1 MNIFNG
7 KNHRTRRAIR
17 PLTLALTQ
25 QNIYKGKYRPS
36 NLTHTAVK
44 KKKKH
49 LTGVVEYIGNKSVP
63 KTRPIII
70 DTKIYFLKLQ
80 SAFC

>member
-17 PLTLALTQ
+17 PLTLALIQ

-36 NLTHTAVK
+36 ILTHTVVK
-44 KKKKH
+44 KKRKH
-49 LTGVVEYIGNKSVP
+49 LTVP
-63 KTRPIII
+63 
-70 DTKIYFLKLQ
+70 
-80 SAFC
+80 CN

>member
-1 MNIFNG
+1 MNESIYLME

-17 PLTLALTQ
+17 PLTLALIP

-36 NLTHTAVK
+36 NLTHTVVK

-49 LTGVVEYIGNKSVP
+49 LKHLTVP
-63 KTRPIII
+63 
-70 DTKIYFLKLQ
+70 
-80 SAFC
+80 CN